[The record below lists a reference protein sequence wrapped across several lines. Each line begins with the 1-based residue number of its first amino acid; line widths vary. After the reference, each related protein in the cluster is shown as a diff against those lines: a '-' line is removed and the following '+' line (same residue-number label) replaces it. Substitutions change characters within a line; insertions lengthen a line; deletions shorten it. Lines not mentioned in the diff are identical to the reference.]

1 MHRLTH
7 AAAVNYVA
15 ETTHSPTVGGAGS
28 PQGVVG
34 VDSRGLVVMQLQPLP
49 LQQSIIFEK
58 DPLRGGNPASEA
70 LSTMVPYGVDGAG
83 SRRRWWWLSCAVLSS
98 APP

>member
-7 AAAVNYVA
+7 AAAVDYVA
-15 ETTHSPTVGGAGS
+15 KATRGPTAVVADS
-28 PQGVVG
+28 PQGVLG
-34 VDSRGLVVMQLQPLP
+34 VDSRGLLVMELQAQA
-49 LQQSIIFEK
+49 LQEALIFEK
-58 DPLRGGNPASEA
+58 DSLRGGNPASEA